1 MTRAFEG
8 VSDVGSEPRPRLLG
22 IHVAY
27 GYSPEA
33 AVFAHMLAHRDSWY
47 DASVLFHATAD
58 TDHDV
63 ERFAARSRCA
73 TIRFDSGWRRNQ
85 AAQRRLT
92 VDRLRV
98 IGGYLARTPMS
109 VLRARRLD
117 PSVIY
122 SSQQHY
128 DCRLASTVALTIR
141 RPQIIH
147 LHYNIGPTLKRH
159 VLQRLRRC
167 DHVVTVSDYIREQAI
182 RHGVSEH
189 RVTTVHNSIEAFS
202 PTPPGTSGRVRAD
215 VGVPLDSYV
224 VGMISRLD
232 PGKGHLDA
240 IAAFTAFAR
249 QRPDVWLVIAGRGT
263 AEPDIRRRVTES
275 SVGDRIVLTGFRSDV
290 PELLSSFDS
299 FLHPSRHEP
308 FGMAILEA
316 LASGLPTV
324 AYREG
329 GVPEI
334 VTDDCGILVDP
345 CDVDGL
351 ADALRSLYDDA
362 GMAAAMGRTARL
374 RVERSFRPVDAGRAF
389 GVLVQQTA

>member
-1 MTRAFEG
+1 
-8 VSDVGSEPRPRLLG
+8 
-22 IHVAY
+22 
-27 GYSPEA
+27 
-33 AVFAHMLAHRDSWY
+33 MLAHRDSWY
-47 DASVLFHATAD
+47 DASVLFHASAD
-58 TDHDV
+58 PDQDV
-63 ERFAARSRCA
+63 ERFATRSRCE
-73 TIRFDSGWRRNQ
+73 TIRFDSGWRRNG

-98 IGGYLARTPMS
+98 IGGYFARTPMS

-128 DCRLASTVALTIR
+128 DCRLASTMALAIR

-189 RVTTVHNSIEAFS
+189 RVTTVHNSIEAFAS
-202 PTPPGTSGRVRAD
+202 APPGTPDRVRAD
-215 VGVPLDSYV
+215 IGVPVDSYV
-224 VGMISRLD
+224 VGMVSRLD

-240 IAAFTAFAR
+240 IAAFTTFAR
-249 QRPDVWLVIAGRGT
+249 DRPDVWLVIAGRGT
-263 AEPDIRRRVTES
+263 AEADIRRRAAES
-275 SVGDRIVLTGFRSDV
+275 SVADRIVLTGFRSDV
-290 PELLSSFDS
+290 PELLASFDS

-329 GVPEI
+329 GIPEI
-334 VTDDCGILVDP
+334 VNGDCGILVEP

-362 GMAAAMGRTARL
+362 GTAAGMGHAART
-374 RVERSFRPVDAGRAF
+374 RVESTFRPVDAGRAF
-389 GVLVQQTA
+389 GMLVRQIA